1 MNVFEQHILD
11 TITKI
16 KGISKKIDTDSILQI
31 LTPNSATNITLQD
44 VQDKIQ
50 FSISIS
56 KTENRQTEPCLDSF
70 FIAKQSDLEGEVYD
84 ILMTLDPADDAQLD
98 MQVGI

>member
-1 MNVFEQHILD
+1 MNVFEQHVLD

-16 KGISKKIDTDSILQI
+16 KEISKKIDTESILQI
-31 LTPNSATNITLQD
+31 LTSNSATNITLQD

-56 KTENRQTEPCLDSF
+56 KTENRQTEPSLDSF
-70 FIAKQSDLEGEVYD
+70 FIAKQSDLESEVYD

-98 MQVGI
+98 IQVGI